1 MQKKLLRI
9 ILGVGLLLI
18 PFAFKREKLKDWL
31 LIFFLKGYIS
41 SFLDQIIVKKK
52 RISYPVRFMS
62 KYFDSSL
69 LFDYLL
75 FPLLCVFYNRTSEKS
90 NLHSIFLQSFIY
102 TTPITVL
109 EVILEKKTNLIR
121 YKKNWNWLITYSTLV
136 VTFLFVRGFIVI
148 IRKFNIEN
156 PSIQKWITL
165 LHVSSTKRFMNLYPL
180 PTDSWTFFYK
190 ISDAIR
196 TYQ

>member
-9 ILGVGLLLI
+9 VLGVGLLLI

-52 RISYPVRFMS
+52 HVSYPVRFMS
-62 KYFDSSL
+62 KYFDLSI

-75 FPLLCVFYNRTSEKS
+75 FPILCVFYNQTSEKS

-102 TTPITVL
+102 STPMTAL

-121 YKKNWNWLITYSTLV
+121 YNKNWNWLITYSTLV
-136 VTFLFVRGFIVI
+136 VTFLFVRGFIAI
-148 IRKFNIEN
+148 IRKLNIEN
-156 PSIQKWITL
+156 TSIQK
-165 LHVSSTKRFMNLYPL
+165 
-180 PTDSWTFFYK
+180 
-190 ISDAIR
+190 
-196 TYQ
+196 

>member
-18 PFAFKREKLKDWL
+18 PFAFKREKLKDWF

-52 RISYPVRFMS
+52 QISYPVRFMS
-62 KYFDSSL
+62 KYFDSSI

-75 FPLLCVFYNRTSEKS
+75 FPILCVFYNRTSEKS

-102 TTPITVL
+102 STPMTVL
-109 EVILEKKTNLIR
+109 EVILEKNTNLIR
-121 YKKNWNWLITYSTLV
+121 YNKNWNWLITYSTLV
-136 VTFLFVRGFIVI
+136 VTFLFVRGFIAI

-156 PSIQKWITL
+156 PSIQNK
-165 LHVSSTKRFMNLYPL
+165 
-180 PTDSWTFFYK
+180 
-190 ISDAIR
+190 
-196 TYQ
+196 

>member
-18 PFAFKREKLKDWL
+18 PFAFKRVKLKDWL

-52 RISYPVRFMS
+52 HISYPVRLMS
-62 KYFDSSL
+62 KYFDSSI

-75 FPLLCVFYNRTSEKS
+75 FPILCVFYNQTSEKS

-102 TTPITVL
+102 STPMTVL
-109 EVILEKKTNLIR
+109 EVILEKKTHLIK
-121 YKKNWNWLITYSTLV
+121 YNKNWNWLITYSTLV
-136 VTFLFVRGFIVI
+136 VTFLFVRGFIAI
-148 IRKFNIEN
+148 IRKLNIEN
-156 PSIQKWITL
+156 PSIQK
-165 LHVSSTKRFMNLYPL
+165 
-180 PTDSWTFFYK
+180 
-190 ISDAIR
+190 
-196 TYQ
+196 

>member
-102 TTPITVL
+102 TTPMTVL

-156 PSIQKWITL
+156 PSK
-165 LHVSSTKRFMNLYPL
+165 
-180 PTDSWTFFYK
+180 
-190 ISDAIR
+190 
-196 TYQ
+196 

>member
-52 RISYPVRFMS
+52 HISYPVRFMS
-62 KYFDSSL
+62 KYFDSSI

-75 FPLLCVFYNRTSEKS
+75 FPILCVFYNRTSEKS

-102 TTPITVL
+102 STPMTVL

-121 YKKNWNWLITYSTLV
+121 YNKKWNWLITYSTLV
-136 VTFLFVRGFIVI
+136 VTFLFVRGFIAI
-148 IRKFNIEN
+148 IRKLNIEN
-156 PSIQKWITL
+156 PSIQK
-165 LHVSSTKRFMNLYPL
+165 
-180 PTDSWTFFYK
+180 
-190 ISDAIR
+190 
-196 TYQ
+196 

>member
-31 LIFFLKGYIS
+31 LIFFLKGYIA

-102 TTPITVL
+102 TTPMTVL

-121 YKKNWNWLITYSTLV
+121 YKKNWNWLITYLTLV
-136 VTFLFVRGFIVI
+136 TTFLFVRGFIVI

-156 PSIQKWITL
+156 PSK
-165 LHVSSTKRFMNLYPL
+165 
-180 PTDSWTFFYK
+180 
-190 ISDAIR
+190 
-196 TYQ
+196 

>member
-9 ILGVGLLLI
+9 VLGVGLLLI

-102 TTPITVL
+102 STPMTVL

-121 YKKNWNWLITYSTLV
+121 YRKNWNWLITYLTLV
-136 VTFLFVRGFIVI
+136 SHIFIC
-148 IRKFNIEN
+148 
-156 PSIQKWITL
+156 S
-165 LHVSSTKRFMNLYPL
+165 RFHC
-180 PTDSWTFFYK
+180 DYK
-190 ISDAIR
+190 KVQ
-196 TYQ
+196 Y

>member
-52 RISYPVRFMS
+52 HVAYPVRFMS
-62 KYFDSSL
+62 KYFDLSI

-102 TTPITVL
+102 STPMTVL

-121 YKKNWNWLITYSTLV
+121 YNKNWNWLITYSTLV
-136 VTFLFVRGFIVI
+136 VTFLFVRGFIAI

-156 PSIQKWITL
+156 TSK
-165 LHVSSTKRFMNLYPL
+165 
-180 PTDSWTFFYK
+180 
-190 ISDAIR
+190 
-196 TYQ
+196 

>member
-52 RISYPVRFMS
+52 QISYPVRFMS

-102 TTPITVL
+102 TTPMTVL

-121 YKKNWNWLITYSTLV
+121 YNKNWNWLITYSTLV
-136 VTFLFVRGFIVI
+136 VTFLFVRGFIAI

-156 PSIQKWITL
+156 PSK
-165 LHVSSTKRFMNLYPL
+165 
-180 PTDSWTFFYK
+180 
-190 ISDAIR
+190 
-196 TYQ
+196 

>member
-52 RISYPVRFMS
+52 QVSYPVRFMS
-62 KYFDSSL
+62 KYFDSSI

-75 FPLLCVFYNRTSEKS
+75 FPILCVFYNRTSEKS

-102 TTPITVL
+102 STPMTVL

-121 YKKNWNWLITYSTLV
+121 YNKNWNWLITYSTLV
-136 VTFLFVRGFIVI
+136 VTFLFVRGFIAI

-156 PSIQKWITL
+156 PSIQINNRSSWIEYEKA
-165 LHVSSTKRFMNLYPL
+165 S
-180 PTDSWTFFYK
+180 
-190 ISDAIR
+190 
-196 TYQ
+196 

>member
-52 RISYPVRFMS
+52 QISYPVRFMS

-75 FPLLCVFYNRTSEKS
+75 FPILCVFYNRTSEKS

-102 TTPITVL
+102 STPMTVL
-109 EVILEKKTNLIR
+109 EVILEKNTNLIR
-121 YKKNWNWLITYSTLV
+121 YKKNWNWLITYLTLV
-136 VTFLFVRGFIVI
+136 ITFLFVRGFIAI

-156 PSIQKWITL
+156 PSIRK
-165 LHVSSTKRFMNLYPL
+165 NE
-180 PTDSWTFFYK
+180 
-190 ISDAIR
+190 
-196 TYQ
+196 

>member
-52 RISYPVRFMS
+52 QISYPVRFMS
-62 KYFDSSL
+62 KYFDSSI

-102 TTPITVL
+102 STPMTVL

-121 YKKNWNWLITYSTLV
+121 YKKKWNWLITYSTLV
-136 VTFLFVRGFIVI
+136 VTFLFVRGFIAI

-156 PSIQKWITL
+156 PSIQNK
-165 LHVSSTKRFMNLYPL
+165 
-180 PTDSWTFFYK
+180 
-190 ISDAIR
+190 
-196 TYQ
+196 

>member
-62 KYFDSSL
+62 KYFDSSI

-102 TTPITVL
+102 STPMTVL

-136 VTFLFVRGFIVI
+136 VTFLFVRGFIAI

-156 PSIQKWITL
+156 PSK
-165 LHVSSTKRFMNLYPL
+165 
-180 PTDSWTFFYK
+180 
-190 ISDAIR
+190 
-196 TYQ
+196 

>member
-9 ILGVGLLLI
+9 VLGVGLLLI

-52 RISYPVRFMS
+52 HVSYPVRFMS
-62 KYFDSSL
+62 KYFDSSI

-102 TTPITVL
+102 STPMTVL

-136 VTFLFVRGFIVI
+136 VTFLFVRGFIAI

-156 PSIQKWITL
+156 PSIINNRSSWIEYEKA
-165 LHVSSTKRFMNLYPL
+165 S
-180 PTDSWTFFYK
+180 
-190 ISDAIR
+190 
-196 TYQ
+196 

>member
-9 ILGVGLLLI
+9 VLGVGLLLI

-52 RISYPVRFMS
+52 HVTYPVRFMP
-62 KYFDSSL
+62 KYFDSNI

-75 FPLLCVFYNRTSEKS
+75 FPILCVFYNRTSEKS

-102 TTPITVL
+102 TTPMTVL

-136 VTFLFVRGFIVI
+136 ATFLFVRGFIAI

-156 PSIQKWITL
+156 PSIQNK
-165 LHVSSTKRFMNLYPL
+165 
-180 PTDSWTFFYK
+180 
-190 ISDAIR
+190 
-196 TYQ
+196 

>member
-18 PFAFKREKLKDWL
+18 PFAFKREKLKDWV

-102 TTPITVL
+102 STPMTVL
-109 EVILEKKTNLIR
+109 EVLLEKKTNLIR
-121 YKKNWNWLITYSTLV
+121 YKKSWNWLITYFTLV
-136 VTFLFVRGFIVI
+136 STFLFVRGFIAI

-156 PSIQKWITL
+156 TSK
-165 LHVSSTKRFMNLYPL
+165 
-180 PTDSWTFFYK
+180 
-190 ISDAIR
+190 
-196 TYQ
+196 

>member
-31 LIFFLKGYIS
+31 LIFFLKGYIAN
-41 SFLDQIIVKKK
+41 FLDQIIVKKK
-52 RISYPVRFMS
+52 QISYPVRFMS

-69 LFDYLL
+69 LFDYFL
-75 FPLLCVFYNRTSEKS
+75 FPILCVFYNRTSEKS
-90 NLHSIFLQSFIY
+90 NIRSIFLQSLIY
-102 TTPITVL
+102 TTPMTVL
-109 EVILEKKTNLIR
+109 EVILEKNTNLIR
-121 YKKNWNWLITYSTLV
+121 YNKNWNWLITYSTLV

-156 PSIQKWITL
+156 PS
-165 LHVSSTKRFMNLYPL
+165 TKN
-180 PTDSWTFFYK
+180 K
-190 ISDAIR
+190 
-196 TYQ
+196 

>member
-52 RISYPVRFMS
+52 QISYPVRFMS

-102 TTPITVL
+102 STPMTVL

-121 YKKNWNWLITYSTLV
+121 YNKNWNWLITYSTLV
-136 VTFLFVRGFIVI
+136 VTFLFVRGFIAI

-156 PSIQKWITL
+156 PSK
-165 LHVSSTKRFMNLYPL
+165 
-180 PTDSWTFFYK
+180 
-190 ISDAIR
+190 
-196 TYQ
+196 

>member
-9 ILGVGLLLI
+9 VLGVGLLLI

-52 RISYPVRFMS
+52 QISYPVRFMS
-62 KYFDSSL
+62 KYFDSSI

-102 TTPITVL
+102 STPMTVL

-121 YKKNWNWLITYSTLV
+121 YKKKWNWLITYSTLV
-136 VTFLFVRGFIVI
+136 VTFLFVRGFIAI

-156 PSIQKWITL
+156 PSIK
-165 LHVSSTKRFMNLYPL
+165 
-180 PTDSWTFFYK
+180 
-190 ISDAIR
+190 
-196 TYQ
+196 

>member
-9 ILGVGLLLI
+9 VLGVGLLLI

-52 RISYPVRFMS
+52 HVSYPVRFMS

-75 FPLLCVFYNRTSEKS
+75 FPILCVFYNRTSEKS

-102 TTPITVL
+102 STPMTVL

-121 YKKNWNWLITYSTLV
+121 YNKKWNWLITYFTLV
-136 VTFLFVRGFIVI
+136 TTFLFVRGFIAI

-156 PSIQKWITL
+156 PSIKINNRSSWIEYEKA
-165 LHVSSTKRFMNLYPL
+165 S
-180 PTDSWTFFYK
+180 
-190 ISDAIR
+190 
-196 TYQ
+196 

>member
-52 RISYPVRFMS
+52 HISYPVRFMS
-62 KYFDSSL
+62 KYFDSSI

-102 TTPITVL
+102 STPMTVL

-136 VTFLFVRGFIVI
+136 VTFLFVRGFIAI

-156 PSIQKWITL
+156 HLNQK
-165 LHVSSTKRFMNLYPL
+165 
-180 PTDSWTFFYK
+180 
-190 ISDAIR
+190 
-196 TYQ
+196 

>member
-18 PFAFKREKLKDWL
+18 PFAFKREKLKDWF

-52 RISYPVRFMS
+52 HISYPVRFMS
-62 KYFDSSL
+62 KYFDSSI

-75 FPLLCVFYNRTSEKS
+75 FPILCVFYNRTSEKS

-102 TTPITVL
+102 STPMTVL
-109 EVILEKKTNLIR
+109 EVILEKNTNLIK
-121 YKKNWNWLITYSTLV
+121 YNKNWNWLITYLSLV
-136 VTFLFVRGFIVI
+136 ITFLFVRGFIAI

-156 PSIQKWITL
+156 PSK
-165 LHVSSTKRFMNLYPL
+165 
-180 PTDSWTFFYK
+180 
-190 ISDAIR
+190 
-196 TYQ
+196 

>member
-102 TTPITVL
+102 TTPMTVL

-136 VTFLFVRGFIVI
+136 VTFLFVRGFIAI

-156 PSIQKWITL
+156 PSIKN
-165 LHVSSTKRFMNLYPL
+165 K
-180 PTDSWTFFYK
+180 
-190 ISDAIR
+190 
-196 TYQ
+196 

>member
-9 ILGVGLLLI
+9 VLGVGLLLI

-31 LIFFLKGYIS
+31 LIFFLKGYIA

-90 NLHSIFLQSFIY
+90 NLHSIFLQSLIY
-102 TTPITVL
+102 TTPMTVL

-136 VTFLFVRGFIVI
+136 VTFLIVRGFIAI

-156 PSIQKWITL
+156 PSIQNK
-165 LHVSSTKRFMNLYPL
+165 
-180 PTDSWTFFYK
+180 
-190 ISDAIR
+190 
-196 TYQ
+196 

>member
-1 MQKKLLRI
+1 MKRKIAKGRIYFRGVDSMQKKLLRI

-156 PSIQKWITL
+156 PSK
-165 LHVSSTKRFMNLYPL
+165 
-180 PTDSWTFFYK
+180 
-190 ISDAIR
+190 
-196 TYQ
+196 

>member
-62 KYFDSSL
+62 KYFDSSI

-102 TTPITVL
+102 TTPMTVL

-136 VTFLFVRGFIVI
+136 VTFLFVRGFIAI

-156 PSIQKWITL
+156 PSK
-165 LHVSSTKRFMNLYPL
+165 
-180 PTDSWTFFYK
+180 
-190 ISDAIR
+190 
-196 TYQ
+196 

>member
-31 LIFFLKGYIS
+31 LIFFLKGYIA

-90 NLHSIFLQSFIY
+90 NLHSIFLQSLIY
-102 TTPITVL
+102 TTPMTVL

-121 YKKNWNWLITYSTLV
+121 YKKKWNWLITYSTLV
-136 VTFLFVRGFIVI
+136 VTFLLVRGFIVI

-156 PSIQKWITL
+156 PSK
-165 LHVSSTKRFMNLYPL
+165 
-180 PTDSWTFFYK
+180 
-190 ISDAIR
+190 
-196 TYQ
+196 

>member
-9 ILGVGLLLI
+9 VLGVGLLLI

-102 TTPITVL
+102 STPMTVL

-121 YKKNWNWLITYSTLV
+121 YKKNWNWLITYLTLV
-136 VTFLFVRGFIVI
+136 ITFLFVRGFIAI

-156 PSIQKWITL
+156 TSIQK
-165 LHVSSTKRFMNLYPL
+165 
-180 PTDSWTFFYK
+180 
-190 ISDAIR
+190 
-196 TYQ
+196 

>member
-52 RISYPVRFMS
+52 HISYPVRFMS
-62 KYFDSSL
+62 KYFDSSI

-102 TTPITVL
+102 STPMTVL
-109 EVILEKKTNLIR
+109 EVILEKNTNLIR

-136 VTFLFVRGFIVI
+136 VTFLFVRGFIAI

-156 PSIQKWITL
+156 PSK
-165 LHVSSTKRFMNLYPL
+165 
-180 PTDSWTFFYK
+180 
-190 ISDAIR
+190 
-196 TYQ
+196 